1 MRFQDKRVFV
11 TGGARGIGAAVAKAF
26 VAEGA
31 TVAINA
37 RSAASLAACRRAH
50 GHDYPEIVGE
60 VGRRE
65 ACFAIVA
72 QAVDALGGL
81 DVLVANAGIFRE
93 VPFEAVTQ
101 EEFDA
106 NVTVNLGG
114 VFFCAQ
120 AAMPA
125 LKASRGNI
133 VAVASD
139 AALISYAT
147 APAYSAAKGAVASL
161 VRSLA
166 VGYAGVPVR
175 VNCVCPGNVD
185 TDMLRQA
192 GTGTADPEGYLDA
205 ARRRAPMRR
214 MASPEEVAA
223 AVLYLASDDA
233 AFTNG
238 VALPVDGAGTAGFD

>member
-1 MRFQDKRVFV
+1 MGFADKRVFI

-26 VAEGA
+26 VGEGA
-31 TVAINA
+31 KVAINA
-37 RSAASLAACRRAH
+37 RSEESIESCRRAH
-50 GHDYPEIVGE
+50 GHDYLGVAGE
-60 VGRRE
+60 VGQRD
-65 ACFAIVA
+65 ACFAIIGR
-72 QAVDALGGL
+72 AVEALGGL
-81 DVLVANAGIFRE
+81 DVLVANAGIFAE
-93 VPFEAVTQ
+93 VPFEEVTQ

-125 LKASRGNI
+125 LRESKGNI

-139 AALISYAT
+139 AALISYAA

-166 VGYAGVPVR
+166 IGYASYPVR

-185 TDMLRQA
+185 TDLLHEAAAQ
-192 GTGTADPEGYLDA
+192 TSDPESYIKA
-205 ARRRAPMRR
+205 AGDRAPVRR
-214 MASPEEVAA
+214 MAAAEEVAA
-223 AVLYLASDDA
+223 AVLYLASSEA

-238 VALPVDGAGTAGFD
+238 VALPIDGGGTAGFD